1 MAEIER
7 YRRCSRFNLVQ
18 SGNMSEKINVNF
30 ETIDLPGLYH
40 SADEASL
47 AAQVKYLFGLKTYM
61 FFLVLASLV
70 AYLSTDS
77 ANTAIASAS
86 LFLVSLGITIWL
98 NVIKPE
104 NVWYNGRAVAES
116 VKTRAWRWMMHAE
129 PYDSTPEPGVASK
142 EFIADLKQILEQNR
156 SLGEAIGEGASVKA
170 PISANMLSIR
180 QLPYQQRTV
189 VYKKSRVDEQALWYW
204 KKTKYNKK
212 MATIWFWV
220 MITLHALAILLL
232 LFKIKSPSTK
242 LPVEVVAVCA
252 SSVLG
257 WLQTKKHKELSASY
271 ALAAQEISLIRGEA
285 SFVNSEESL
294 SNFVID
300 SENAFSREH
309 TQWFARKK
317 E

>member
-1 MAEIER
+1 MPAEIKVPFD
-7 YRRCSRFNLVQ
+7 S
-18 SGNMSEKINVNF
+18 S
-30 ETIDLPGLYH
+30 DLPGLYH

-47 AAQVKYLFGLKTYM
+47 AAQGRYLLGLKTYM

-86 LFLVSLGITIWL
+86 LFLVSIGITIWL
-98 NVIKPE
+98 NVKKPE
-104 NVWYNGRAVAES
+104 DIWYNGRAVAES
-116 VKTRAWRWMMHAE
+116 VKTRAWRWMMKAE
-129 PYDSTPEPGVASK
+129 PYDKNLEPELAYK

-156 SLGEAIGEGASVKA
+156 SLGGAIGEGASIKE
-170 PISANMLSIR
+170 PITENMQAIR
-180 QLPYQQRTV
+180 QLSYRQRAD
-189 VYKKSRVDEQALWYW
+189 VYKKHRVDEQALWYW

-212 MATIWFWV
+212 MATIWFSV
-220 MITLHALAILLL
+220 MIALHALAIFLLL
-232 LFKIKSPSTK
+232 LKIKSPTTQ

-257 WLQTKKHKELSASY
+257 WAQTKKHKELSASY

-285 SFVNSEESL
+285 SYVNSEESL
-294 SNFVID
+294 SDFVID